1 MLTTIA
7 RYSFPHEA
15 QLARCSLEAAG
26 IPAFIADEHTIN
38 MQWLYSDAM
47 GGVRLQVPPEHAG
60 QALAL
65 LATDFSDSL
74 PEHGLPAEQAG
85 HCCPHCGSDELDL
98 DIRGK
103 RWAFLV
109 FLALHFPLW
118 PFRRQWLCRQCGHA
132 HRYSRHD
139 EQNTTTAERR

>member
-7 RYSFPHEA
+7 RFSFPHEA
-15 QLARCSLEAAG
+15 QIARSSLEAAG
-26 IPAFIADEHTIN
+26 IPAFVADEHTIN
-38 MQWLYSDAM
+38 MQWLYSDAL

-60 QALAL
+60 HALAL
-65 LATDFSDSL
+65 LATDFSDCI
-74 PEHGLPAEQAG
+74 PQAAEQTEDPDS

-103 RWAFLV
+103 RWAFLA

-118 PFRRQWLCRQCGHA
+118 PFKRQWHCSTCR
-132 HRYSRHD
+132 RRHPY
-139 EQNTTTAERR
+139 QRTIS